1 MLNQGRKSLKSAFH
15 FRGIVPSQS
24 MINYAFTG
32 IAGVLKQSIELE
44 GTALEPKS
52 SIATEEQYDSA
63 HEQLE
68 YLFPHV

>member
-1 MLNQGRKSLKSAFH
+1 
-15 FRGIVPSQS
+15 